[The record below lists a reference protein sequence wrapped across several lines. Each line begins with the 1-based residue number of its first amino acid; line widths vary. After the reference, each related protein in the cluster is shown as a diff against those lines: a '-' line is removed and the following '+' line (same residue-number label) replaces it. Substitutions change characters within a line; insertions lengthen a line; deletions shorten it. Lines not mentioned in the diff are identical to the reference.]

1 MKDYQRM
8 SNGGSENQV
17 KTALNDS
24 SDGESS

>member
-8 SNGGSENQV
+8 PNMGSENQV

-24 SDGESS
+24 SEEDAS